1 MNKHDLEKSIFAAW
15 NTVDDLKLL
24 RESGLDDITLRRLDA
39 VISLMDLRMDKL
51 FKDFEKLSFNRAK
64 TIREIDL
71 EKAVT
76 LRERD
81 DNTDPIFDILYPVS
95 NGVDDFY
102 AKGGALSIKPYKDS
116 QVNPHLKGTMKTVI

>member
-51 FKDFEKLSFNRAK
+51 FKDFEKLSLNRAK
-64 TIREIDL
+64 TIRERDL
-71 EKAVT
+71 GKAVT

-102 AKGGALSIKPYKDS
+102 AKEGALSIKPYKDS
-116 QVNPHLKGTMKTVI
+116 QVNPHLKGTMETVS